1 MKRYPVVFTPEAR
14 DQLVALYQRIATDAS
29 PEIALRYT
37 DTIMSRCEA
46 LSLFPGRGTAR
57 DDIRAGLRITS
68 FRKRTLIA
76 FTVDAGRVSVIGIFH
91 GGQDY
96 EATLEAGGMD

>member
-1 MKRYPVVFTPEAR
+1 MKRYAVVFTPEAR
-14 DQLVALYQRIATDAS
+14 DQLVALYRLIATEAS
-29 PEIALRYT
+29 PDIALRYT

-57 DDIRAGLRITS
+57 DDIRPGLRITS
-68 FRKRTLIA
+68 FRKRSVIA
-76 FTVDAGRVSVIGIFH
+76 FTVDADRVAILGIFH

-96 EATLEAGGMD
+96 EAALEAGDMD